1 MNTFLGANSSII
13 SSSGNVSLIAL
24 HNYDSNGNLFVGYGA
39 HASGSGAGGN
49 KNIDAGIISVN
60 SLSPSATADA
70 TVQSGVG
77 SGATV
82 NAGGNVSV
90 LSQSDNSADSTA
102 GILNFGVIGYGGVF
116 AQAHGNGVTQAQLT
130 GINSLLA
137 GGNLSVIALSTS
149 GATAKS
155 TADGGGVVNIGAS
168 TASADETPNVAAD
181 LSSTQLVDVGGN
193 TTVQGLALG
202 TANADAEGGG
212 GGVIQVGFSAGE
224 ATWAPTIEANVGAG
238 TDLKSGGNVNILAY
252 DNANQA
258 GIQDTSRQAYAKATA
273 TGGGAI
279 TIEGAEINV
288 GIGSSTT
295 AHIGAG
301 ANVAAGNNLVVNA
314 LTFNQAGGYV
324 DGTAFGL
331 GNAGSADGNIAMTS
345 QTSAGTDDA
354 GAASPTTL
362 FAGNLIQVSSNA
374 ANTANPSV
382 KGTGGG
388 VIGGGGVKLDVQ
400 LDEPATAPANQARLG
415 NHTMIDA
422 PSASLQVAA
431 QDQNNLSAERQP
443 ANHRRHRIQ
452 HRRGGRRRGQCE

>member
-1 MNTFLGANSSII
+1 MP
-13 SSSGNVSLIAL
+13 
-24 HNYDSNGNLFVGYGA
+24 
-39 HASGSGAGGN
+39 SGSGTGGN

-116 AQAHGNGVTQAQLT
+116 AQARGNGVTQAQLT

-155 TADGGGVVNIGAS
+155 TADGGGVVNIGPS

-224 ATWAPTIEANVGAG
+224 ATWRRP
-238 TDLKSGGNVNILAY
+238 
-252 DNANQA
+252 
-258 GIQDTSRQAYAKATA
+258 SRP
-273 TGGGAI
+273 
-279 TIEGAEINV
+279 
-288 GIGSSTT
+288 
-295 AHIGAG
+295 
-301 ANVAAGNNLVVNA
+301 
-314 LTFNQAGGYV
+314 
-324 DGTAFGL
+324 
-331 GNAGSADGNIAMTS
+331 
-345 QTSAGTDDA
+345 TSA
-354 GAASPTTL
+354 
-362 FAGNLIQVSSNA
+362 
-374 ANTANPSV
+374 
-382 KGTGGG
+382 
-388 VIGGGGVKLDVQ
+388 
-400 LDEPATAPANQARLG
+400 PAP
-415 NHTMIDA
+415 I
-422 PSASLQVAA
+422 
-431 QDQNNLSAERQP
+431 
-443 ANHRRHRIQ
+443 
-452 HRRGGRRRGQCE
+452 